1 MSKIAIRYFF
11 DFTEQQEKWLNEM
24 AARGFRLVRCGKL
37 IYNFEQCA
45 PDEYQY
51 CVEFVGD
58 KPYSKHKDYKA
69 FLAGLGY
76 RVITKN
82 VNLNWSVGKLRFRPW
97 GDGAGMV
104 ATSPGAYNKELLIVE
119 KRNDGKPFDLHTDT
133 EDLAARFK
141 TLRNAY
147 SWVAI
152 ICLLGTVVSAA
163 ILNEKID
170 WVGSTPTATACVAA
184 LGLAGAVFAFFG
196 VKYARIAKRY
206 KELAITN
213 E

>member
-1 MSKIAIRYFF
+1 MNKMAIRYFF
-11 DFTEQQEKWLNEM
+11 DFTEKQEKWLNEM

-37 IYNFEQCA
+37 TYHFEQCA

-51 CVEFVGD
+51 CVEFVGE
-58 KPYSKHKDYKA
+58 KSYSKHKDYKA
-69 FLAGLGY
+69 FLMGLGY
-76 RVITKN
+76 HVIPKN
-82 VNLNWSVGKLRFRPW
+82 VNLNWSVGKARFRPW
-97 GDGAGMV
+97 GEGAGMV

-133 EDLAARFK
+133 DDLAARFK

-152 ICLLGTVVSAA
+152 ISLLGAVVSASVINA
-163 ILNEKID
+163 RFDLVES
-170 WVGSTPTATACVAA
+170 VTAAWCGVAA
-184 LGLAGAVFAFFG
+184 LGFAGAVFAFFG

-206 KELAITN
+206 KELAVTN

>member
-1 MSKIAIRYFF
+1 MSKIAFRYFF

-37 IYNFEQCA
+37 AYRFEQCA

-51 CVEFVGD
+51 CVEFVGE
-58 KPYSKHKDYKA
+58 KSYSKHKDYKT
-69 FLAGLGY
+69 FLADLGY
-76 RVITKN
+76 RVIPKN
-82 VNLNWSVGKLRFRPW
+82 VNLNWSVGKARLRPW
-97 GDGAGMV
+97 GEGAGMA
-104 ATSPGAYNKELLIVE
+104 ATSPGTYNKELLIVE

-133 EDLAARFK
+133 EDLAARFR

-147 SWVAI
+147 SWVAVMG
-152 ICLLGTVVSAA
+152 LLGAVISAA
-163 ILNEKID
+163 IIITRFDL
-170 WVGSTPTATACVAA
+170 VGSVTAAWCGVTV
-184 LGLAGAVFAFFG
+184 LGLAGALFSFFG

-206 KELAITN
+206 QELAKTN